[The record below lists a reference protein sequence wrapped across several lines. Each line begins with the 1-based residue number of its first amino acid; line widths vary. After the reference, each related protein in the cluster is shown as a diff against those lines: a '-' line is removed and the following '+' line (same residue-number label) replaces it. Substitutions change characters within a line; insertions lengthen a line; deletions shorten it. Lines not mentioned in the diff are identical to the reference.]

1 MNIANILKY
10 CPKGTKLYSTVH
22 GEVTLRKVYDED
34 SYPYPI
40 YIDII
45 NSTKHESFTKEGQL
59 YEDKGEC
66 VLFPSKN
73 QKNWNKFRI
82 PVKKGDIMMHTDGS
96 CPFIASGET
105 ITSYPKAICGISGV
119 FTMGDNNIWT
129 SEFYIPASIEV
140 VRELFN
146 KMEKAGYRWNIETL
160 ELEKIEKIE
169 KVKFKPFDK
178 VLVRDNKNESWWAS
192 FFSHYIPSSL
202 RPFKCFNVGYRYCI
216 PYEGNE
222 HLVGTNIDK

>member
-1 MNIANILKY
+1 MNIAEILKY

-22 GEVTLRKVYDED
+22 GEVTLHKVYDECTL
-34 SYPYPI
+34 PYPI

-45 NSTKHESFTKEGQL
+45 NSMRHESLTKEGQL

-66 VLFPSKN
+66 ILFPSKN

-82 PVKKGDIMMHTDGS
+82 PVNKGDIMMHIDGS

-119 FTMGDNNIWT
+119 FIMSDNNIWT
-129 SEFYIPASIEV
+129 SEFYIPASIKA

-146 KMEKAGYRWNIETL
+146 KMEKAGYRWNSETL
-160 ELEKIEKIE
+160 ELEKIKKIE
-169 KVKFKPFDK
+169 KESFKPFDK
-178 VLVRDNKNESWWAS
+178 VLVRNDKVEKWRAS
-192 FFSHYIPSSL
+192 LFSNINTSCYSYTCINA
-202 RPFKCFNVGYRYCI
+202 RYRYCI

-222 HLVGTNIDK
+222 HLIGTNKDR